1 MEMKIVISFQLTVQD
16 LSADFIERF
25 LAYLPLLLIVVACFF
40 NQNLFNMKIV
50 FALLLLI
57 GGFTSFAQNAIDGNW
72 KGTRETPNG
81 TFEVNYT
88 FKVEGNQLT
97 GTWKT
102 QFGEAKL
109 EDGKIDGKKFS
120 YTISFNDM
128 KLNYT
133 GEVVNDNELSIKSE
147 RGEMK
152 LTRVKS

>member
-1 MEMKIVISFQLTVQD
+1 MKILFTLFLLAGGLT
-16 LSADFIERF
+16 
-25 LAYLPLLLIVVACFF
+25 
-40 NQNLFNMKIV
+40 
-50 FALLLLI
+50 
-57 GGFTSFAQNAIDGNW
+57 TFAQNTIDGNW

-88 FKVEGNQLT
+88 FKVEGSDLT

-109 EDGKIDGKKFS
+109 EKGKVDGKKFS
-120 YTISFNDM
+120 FSISFNDR
-128 KLNYT
+128 KIDYT
-133 GEVVNDNELSIKSE
+133 GEVVNDDELTIKNE